1 MDALNLTP
9 DLTGPLRGPW
19 VLVTAELSHFSNL
32 PFYVCVFMRVFSWV
46 CACVGVYACGN
57 RGLCPVF
64 PQFALNL
71 LFWKQG
77 PLLKAE
83 FISLAGLD
91 VS

>member
-57 RGLCPVF
+57 QRFMSG
-64 PQFALNL
+64 
-71 LFWKQG
+71 
-77 PLLKAE
+77 
-83 FISLAGLD
+83 ISSVCSQPSFLETGSPTESR
-91 VS
+91 VY